1 MKPMRADWCGH
12 KMADRDKKIAVLIIK
27 ELQKKFAASHLHE
40 PKILIQGCGAKIYPG
55 EAIERTSSLTD
66 QS

>member
-1 MKPMRADWCGH
+1 
-12 KMADRDKKIAVLIIK
+12 MADRDKKIAVLIIK

-40 PKILIQGCGAKIYPG
+40 PKILIQGCGAKICPG